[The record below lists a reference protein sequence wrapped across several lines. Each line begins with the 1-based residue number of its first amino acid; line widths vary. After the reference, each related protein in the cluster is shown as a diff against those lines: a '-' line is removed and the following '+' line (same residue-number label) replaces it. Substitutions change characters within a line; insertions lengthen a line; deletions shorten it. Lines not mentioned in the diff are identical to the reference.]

1 LENLLWDQTLKRNNM
16 AKTAANGKILG
27 MMVEGYNNI
36 QPFPTLD
43 TVKKKKGGQ
52 VKNKKKKAK

>member
-1 LENLLWDQTLKRNNM
+1 M
-16 AKTAANGKILG
+16 AKTAPNGKILG

-36 QPFPTLD
+36 QPFPILD

-52 VKNKKKKAK
+52 VKNKKKKK